1 MSNNEY
7 QRREIYL
14 VRHGETDWNNDGRF
28 QGHVNIPLNE
38 KGKIQAQEA
47 YERLKAINFDLI
59 YSSDLG
65 RAAETARIINAY
77 REIPIRYDQR
87 LRERDAG
94 KYSGLTLSEI
104 AKIKGVDL
112 TISKYVSDDILEGIE
127 PLSQLISRVTEF
139 IDHLMNSKFKRCLII
154 GHGGSLSIIA
164 SNLTGIP
171 FKEMMFRNCGIKK
184 VIMEDSNAL
193 LEEVI

>member
-1 MSNNEY
+1 MIDRGKD
-7 QRREIYL
+7 RREIYL

-127 PLSQLISRVTEF
+127 PLSQLIYRVTEF

>member
-1 MSNNEY
+1 MIDRGKD
-7 QRREIYL
+7 RREIYL

-47 YERLKAINFDLI
+47 YEKLKAINFDLI
-59 YSSDLG
+59 YSSDLE
-65 RAAETARIINAY
+65 RAAETARIINAH

-104 AKIKGVDL
+104 AKIKGVDHYTPITPTRTYEL
-112 TISKYVSDDILEGIE
+112 NI
-127 PLSQLISRVTEF
+127 PL
-139 IDHLMNSKFKRCLII
+139 M
-154 GHGGSLSIIA
+154 
-164 SNLTGIP
+164 
-171 FKEMMFRNCGIKK
+171 
-184 VIMEDSNAL
+184 
-193 LEEVI
+193 

>member
-59 YSSDLG
+59 YSSDLE
-65 RAAETARIINAY
+65 RAAETARIINAH
-77 REIPIRYDQR
+77 REIPIHYDQR

-104 AKIKGVDL
+104 SKIKGVDL

-139 IDHLMNSKFKRCLII
+139 IEHMMNNQFSKCLII

-164 SNLTGIP
+164 SNLTGNP
-171 FKEMMFRNCGIKK
+171 FKEMMFKNCGIKK
-184 VIMEDSNAL
+184 VIMEDSHAL
-193 LEEVI
+193 LEEVV